1 MVSQPLFRN
10 RYNPNTTAMNKSM
23 SAAASAALR
32 LTTASLLGAGL
43 LVAQTTVKPVV
54 ETTTAANSGPQKL
67 EKFEVTGSNIKRVDL
82 EGPSPIKMIS
92 RQEIDATGRTNL
104 TDLLRDLPEAGQI
117 GINEGG
123 TVAAV
128 RGSTALDLRGL
139 GANNTL
145 IIVNGR
151 RVAPTGNNS
160 GGTVFVDLN
169 RFPIAM
175 VERIE
180 VLKDGASAI
189 YGADATS
196 GVVNIILRKD
206 YTGAEVG
213 LSYGNSF
220 NTDVSEKSFSFFGGA
235 SSGKASATVGISVF
249 ERGALKASD
258 TSFAKTADL
267 TTRFA
272 ALGGDYVA
280 DSQAGYFDLRSGTG
294 PQARVSLSGFA
305 AGQVNGVNGVN
316 IPGLALG
323 TPITRL
329 PGTGGAVAGTL
340 ASATPSFTS
349 PSRIGTGGA
358 FNAAAAATYEAQ
370 RLSPGGNPS
379 NLYNFQEFVWLT
391 PETLRTGINT
401 TFRYDLTTNTSLY
414 LETAF
419 QQNKS
424 HIELAPSPISTA
436 GDNNLLLPRTNYWNP
451 FGVNLNF
458 NFRPVDIGPRKA
470 DITNDSY
477 RLVAG
482 VKGTISSRWNWD
494 TYYSYDNDKVVDVT
508 SNAISESRLR
518 ASLARSTPDALN
530 IFGGANYRNP
540 TSTLDSFRV
549 TTQKGGYS
557 TLDLWHGQVSGDL
570 FELPTGTLG
579 GAFLLEARKEKF
591 GEANDAI
598 STKLDDI
605 IGQVKLADSTDAR
618 RTVESVAMELTA
630 PLVKPGT
637 VKFLHSLS
645 LTAAGRFEKF
655 SEGYDSGVK
664 PYYGIRYQPFKS
676 LVLRATYNEAFRA
689 PTLPQLFGGVRES
702 LPNGLP
708 DLRRPQALTGD
719 PFDGASTQRLVRAG
733 GNANLTPELAKG
745 MQYGFVYEVPFKK
758 LQGLSFGSSY
768 FRIEQEN
775 VITTT
780 GTGFIR
786 QNEVGGGT
794 AGLVT
799 RAPGTE
805 TYTNTTASPINVL
818 SGPNN
823 ATTPVAPG
831 QTVTVPGRIVSILD
845 GVLNLAFQKVEGYD
859 IEVNYRKRTTD
870 YGQFSLRSS
879 ASYNKFYGFT
889 RTSNPANLAGR
900 DGFPRVRIQSSVLW
914 TRKEHSAGLTHNF
927 VGPYGDYVR
936 DGYEVESYYTFNGF
950 YGWDIPTGLV
960 PFAENTRLTVGVDN
974 ALDKEPHLYY
984 DSVGYD
990 QSFVSRPAGRFFY
1003 VSIRK
1008 TF

>member
-1 MVSQPLFRN
+1 M
-10 RYNPNTTAMNKSM
+10 NTSLT
-23 SAAASAALR
+23 AAALAALR
-32 LTTASLLGAGL
+32 LTAASIFVSGL
-43 LVAQTTVKPVV
+43 MAAQANVTPPV
-54 ETTTAANSGPQKL
+54 ETTTTDTNAPVKL

-82 EGPSPIKMIS
+82 EGPSPIKVIT

-104 TDLLRDLPEAGQI
+104 TDLLRELPEAGAI

-123 TVAAV
+123 TITSV

-145 IIVNGR
+145 VIVNGR

-169 RFPIAM
+169 RFPISM

-206 YTGAEVG
+206 YTGAEVN

-220 NTDVSEKSFSFFGGA
+220 NTDVAEKSYSFFGGA

-272 ALGGDYVA
+272 ALGGNYVA
-280 DSQAGYFDLRSGTG
+280 DAAAGYFDLRSGTG

-316 IPGLALG
+316 IPGLAAG
-323 TPITRL
+323 TVITRL

-340 ASATPSFTS
+340 SSATPSFTS
-349 PSRIGTGGA
+349 PSSAGTGGT

-379 NLYNFQEFVWLT
+379 NLYNFQEFVWLS

-401 TFRYDLTTNTSLY
+401 TFRYDVTKNTNLY
-414 LETAF
+414 LETAY

-436 GDNNLLLPRTNYWNP
+436 GDNNILLPKTNYWNP
-451 FGVNLNF
+451 FGVDLNF

-477 RLVAG
+477 RMVAG
-482 VKGTISSRWNWD
+482 VKGTILDRWNWD
-494 TYYSYDNDKVVDVT
+494 TYYSYDNDKVVDQT

-518 ASLARSTPDALN
+518 ASLAKSTPDALN

-540 TSTLDSFRV
+540 NSTLDSFRV

-557 TLDLWHGQVSGDL
+557 TLDLWHGQISGDI
-570 FELPTGTLG
+570 FELPTGALG
-579 GAFLLEARKEKF
+579 GAILIETRKEKF

-598 STKLDDI
+598 STTLDDI
-605 IGQVKLADSTDAR
+605 IGQVKLANSTDAR
-618 RTVESVAMELTA
+618 RTVDSIAMELTG

-637 VKFLHSLS
+637 IKFLHTLS

-702 LPNGLP
+702 LPSGLS

-733 GNANLTPELAKG
+733 GNPNLTPELAKG
-745 MQYGFVYEVPFKK
+745 RQYGFVYEVPFKA
-758 LQGLSFGSSY
+758 LQGLSFGSSF
-768 FRIEQEN
+768 FRIEQKN
-775 VITTT
+775 LISST
-780 GTGFIR
+780 GTAFIR

-794 AGLVT
+794 AGLIT

-805 TYTNTTASPINVL
+805 TYTNTTAAAINVL

-823 ATTPVAPG
+823 ATTAVAPG
-831 QTVTVPGRIVSILD
+831 QTVTVPGRILSILD
-845 GVLNLAFQKVEGYD
+845 GVLNLAFQKIEGYD
-859 IEVNYRKRTTD
+859 FEVNYRKRTTD

-879 ASYNKFYGFT
+879 ATYNKFYGFT
-889 RTSNPANLAGR
+889 RTTDPVNLAGR
-900 DGFPRVRIQSSVLW
+900 DGRPRVRTQSSVLW
-914 TRKEHSAGLTHNF
+914 SRKEHSAGLTHNF

-936 DGYEVESYYTFNGF
+936 DGYEIDSYYTFNAF
-950 YGWDIPTGLV
+950 YGWDIPRGLI
-960 PFAENTRLTVGVDN
+960 PFAENARLTVGVDN
-974 ALDKEPHLYY
+974 ALGKEPNLYY
-984 DSVGYD
+984 ASVGYD

>member
-1 MVSQPLFRN
+1 
-10 RYNPNTTAMNKSM
+10 MNKSL
-23 SAAASAALR
+23 SAAAIAALR
-32 LTTASLLGAGL
+32 LTGVSVLGAGL
-43 LVAQTTVKPVV
+43 LVAQTNVKPAT
-54 ETTTAANSGPQKL
+54 EATTTDTNTPVKL

-82 EGPSPIKMIS
+82 EGPSPIKVIS

-104 TDLLRDLPEAGQI
+104 TDLLRELPEAGAI

-123 TVAAV
+123 TTAAV

-145 IIVNGR
+145 VIVNGR

-169 RFPIAM
+169 RFPISM

-213 LSYGNSF
+213 FSYGNSF
-220 NTDVSEKSFSFFGGA
+220 NTDVAEKSYSFFGGA

-267 TTRFA
+267 TTRYA
-272 ALGGDYVA
+272 ALGGNYVA
-280 DSQAGYFDLRSGTG
+280 DAAAGFFDLRSGTG

-316 IPGLALG
+316 IPGLAAG
-323 TPITRL
+323 TAITRL
-329 PGTGGAVAGTL
+329 PGTGGTVAGTL

-349 PSRIGTGGA
+349 APITGTGGT

-401 TFRYDLTTNTSLY
+401 TFRYDLTKNTNLY
-414 LETAF
+414 VETAY

-436 GDNNLLLPRTNYWNP
+436 GDNNILLPKTNYWNP
-451 FGVNLNF
+451 FGVDLNF

-477 RLVAG
+477 RIVTG
-482 VKGTISSRWNWD
+482 VKGTILDRWNWD
-494 TYYSYDNDKVVDVT
+494 TYYSYDNDKVVDQT

-518 ASLARSTPDALN
+518 ASLAKSTPDALN

-540 TSTLDSFRV
+540 KSTLDSIRV

-557 TLDLWHGQVSGDL
+557 TLDLWHGQISGDL

-579 GAFLLEARKEKF
+579 GAFLLETRKEKF

-598 STKLDDI
+598 STTLDDI

-618 RTVESVAMELTA
+618 RTVDSVAMELTA

-637 VKFLHSLS
+637 IKFLHSLS

-702 LPNGLP
+702 LPSGLS

-733 GNANLTPELAKG
+733 GNPNLTPELAKG
-745 MQYGFVYEVPFKK
+745 MQYGFVYEVPFKA
-758 LQGLSFGSSY
+758 LQGLSFGSSF

-780 GTGFIR
+780 GTAFIR

-794 AGLVT
+794 AGLIT

-805 TYTNTTASPINVL
+805 TYTNNTAAAINVL
-818 SGPNN
+818 SGPNG

-831 QTVTVPGRIVSILD
+831 QTVTVPGRIISILD
-845 GVLNLAFQKVEGYD
+845 GVLNLAFQKIEGYD
-859 IEVNYRKRTTD
+859 FEVNYRKRTTD

-879 ASYNKFYGFT
+879 ATYSKFYGFT
-889 RTSNPANLAGR
+889 RTTNPANLAGR
-900 DGFPRVRIQSSVLW
+900 DGYPRVRIQSSLLW

-936 DGYEVESYYTFNGF
+936 DGYEVDSYYTFNAF
-950 YGWDIPTGLV
+950 YGWDIPTGLI

-974 ALDKEPHLYY
+974 ALDKEPNLSY

-990 QSFVSRPAGRFFY
+990 QSFVARPAGRFFY